1 MRGIF
6 ADPVFIVLVILTIG
20 VLIGCSKRVL
30 GRSVVLLG
38 ILVLYLLAT
47 PFVAERLYQLVQT
60 DWTSES
66 ARGDAGAIVVLP
78 AGTIPRA
85 PEYAG
90 DTIDGLTLQR
100 VRFAARLQ
108 RTTGLPIMVTGGT
121 AKHASISAAE
131 AMRGVLFDEF
141 DVPVAWIEK
150 TSLNTQQH
158 AENCAPI
165 LHKQDIRS
173 VLLVTHAA
181 HMPRARA
188 AFERAGLAVIP
199 APTVFATTYLPFS
212 VRQLLPRSQALLKSW
227 YALHEFI
234 GGIWYQ
240 FSYGSY

>member
-6 ADPVFIVLVILTIG
+6 ADPIFIVLVILTIG
-20 VLIGCSKRVL
+20 VLIGCSKRIL

-60 DWTSES
+60 DWTSDT
-66 ARGDAGAIVVLP
+66 AQGDAGAIVVLP

-90 DTIDGLTLQR
+90 DTIGGLTLQR

-108 RTTGLPIMVTGGT
+108 RSTGLPILVTGGT
-121 AKHASISAAE
+121 ARHATISAAE
-131 AMRGVLFDEF
+131 AMRRVLVDEF
-141 DVPVAWIEK
+141 DVPVAWVED

-158 AENCAPI
+158 AEHVAPI
-165 LHKQDIRS
+165 LHQQDIRS
-173 VLLVTHAA
+173 ILLVSHAA
-181 HMPRARA
+181 HMPRARD

-199 APTVFATTYLPFS
+199 APTIFATTYLPFS
-212 VRQLLPRSQALLKSW
+212 ARQLLPRSQALFKSW

-234 GGIWYQ
+234 GRIWYWI
-240 FSYGSY
+240 SSSSL

>member
-1 MRGIF
+1 MRGAL
-6 ADPVFIVLVILTIG
+6 ADPIFIVLVFLATG
-20 VLIGCSKRVL
+20 LLIGMRKRVF
-30 GRSVVLLG
+30 GQTVILLG
-38 ILVLYLLAT
+38 TLLLYCLAT
-47 PFVAERLYQLVQT
+47 PLVADRLYQLVQT

-66 ARGDAGAIVVLP
+66 VRGDAGAIVVLP
-78 AGTIPRA
+78 AGTVPRA

-108 RTTGLPIMVTGGT
+108 RATGLPIMVTGGT
-121 AKHASISAAE
+121 ARLASISAAE
-131 AMRGVLFDEF
+131 AMRRVLIDEF
-141 DVPVAWIEK
+141 DVPVRWIESA
-150 TSLNTQQH
+150 SLNTQQH

-199 APTVFATTYLPFS
+199 APTVFASTYLPFS
-212 VRQLLPRSQALLKSW
+212 ARQLLPRSQALLKSW